1 MTILE
6 QYKNYIKNLPTLLQR
21 FGELDITHKWPQ
33 VMTSRSTGI
42 MGTGIAFSSV
52 SADYKLQRDGSFKL
66 LNRAYNSDFKPVF
79 ISGLCKCA
87 DNTVPTCR
95 TVKFDD
101 LFFEG
106 DYWITYISADKSTF
120 IVSAPLILL
129 GKVLTPNFGLYV
141 LTRDRDKYWTN
152 DALQAEI
159 NAVLLDY
166 DFTSYWNKP
175 VFSGQSKPIITA
187 DATISDSRFQG
198 L

>member
-1 MTILE
+1 MTIIE
-6 QYKNYIKNLPTLLQR
+6 QYVSYIKCLPTLLKR
-21 FGELDITHKWPQ
+21 FDELDITHTWQQ
-33 VMTSRSTGI
+33 VMTSLSTGI

-52 SADYKLQRDGSFKL
+52 SADYTLNTDGTISL
-66 LNRAYNSDFKPVF
+66 INRAYNGDFKPVF
-79 ISGLCKCA
+79 ISGVCKCA
-87 DNTVPTCR
+87 DKTVPTCR

-106 DYWITYISADKSTF
+106 DYWIAYISADKSTF
-120 IVSAPLILL
+120 IVSAPLVLL
-129 GKVLTPNFGLYV
+129 GKVVIPNFGLYV
-141 LTRDRDKYWTN
+141 LTRDRDAYWTN

-175 VFSGQSKPIITA
+175 VFSGQSIPIITA
-187 DATISDSRFQG
+187 DATISDSR